1 MSNYLIW
8 NRNWGR
14 FQTTD
19 PQPDN
24 EQRFYYF
31 FENQVCKN
39 WKSKVFE
46 RLFSRNIGLGA
57 QPQTAASTVHTWSNK
72 KSIPKNGSTP
82 ILELESGL
90 SKSYYKIL
98 SKIKYLRYLRFAQF
112 VELPKIRFVLR
123 VYDRWIGYVVPF
135 FSQISVQRNEIF
147 WLKDKTTLTKLSEKM
162 LKTSKIVKNVRNRQQ
177 IQKKVKKNQSS
188 QGAVFHKY
196 EHIPQLEFVQPQ
208 MTMTLQKMNVTDA
221 QNVAI
226 YL

>member
-1 MSNYLIW
+1 M
-8 NRNWGR
+8 
-14 FQTTD
+14 
-19 PQPDN
+19 
-24 EQRFYYF
+24 
-31 FENQVCKN
+31 
-39 WKSKVFE
+39 FE

-57 QPQTAASTVHTWSNK
+57 QPQTAASTVHTWSNN

-147 WLKDKTTLTKLSEKM
+147 WLKDKKTTLTKLSEKM

-177 IQKKVKKNQSS
+177 IQKKVKKISRVRGLFFTNMNI
-188 QGAVFHKY
+188 FHNLNSCNRRWPWHSKKWMS
-196 EHIPQLEFVQPQ
+196 P
-208 MTMTLQKMNVTDA
+208 TRKMSRFICNWLGDTFRSHENVLFRNCKSFSNDS
-221 QNVAI
+221 I
-226 YL
+226 